1 MKIKI
6 GEKIKELR
14 ARDGRTQSDLATAVG
29 VSCQAV
35 SRWESGG
42 GYPDLQLMPA
52 IANYFHV
59 TIDELFGYHG
69 DREEKIA
76 EILRK
81 ADKILLK
88 YSHIGHGMLSE
99 EIMQC
104 IQLLR
109 PAADEFPNE
118 PQILLKLAQ
127 ALHMWGWHKHGMLAC
142 PPDSSGFVHFD
153 VEHNAKNIYWQEA
166 VQALEKA
173 LNANP
178 SPEDRERII
187 QQLTPLYCRMGEYEK
202 AKALACNQNALIIC
216 KEVLLPMA
224 TTGEE
229 QERYQAERVIAL
241 LSRLELSITEAIAY
255 RPAVSCSEY
264 GQDIRLSVVKL
275 YESIFADGKFGKYH
289 GTMGRLYLHLSFNE
303 CISLHNTEQALVYFD
318 KAFDHYKESMR
329 VYNEG
334 NYNYTAPLLSGMQCV
349 KKGDLAPADM
359 GDFWKNE
366 LKTYPQAFRD
376 ELRKNPKYAECF
388 AE

>member
-1 MKIKI
+1 M
-6 GEKIKELR
+6 
-14 ARDGRTQSDLATAVG
+14 
-29 VSCQAV
+29 
-35 SRWESGG
+35 
-42 GYPDLQLMPA
+42 
-52 IANYFHV
+52 
-59 TIDELFGYHG
+59 
-69 DREEKIA
+69 
-76 EILRK
+76 
-81 ADKILLK
+81 
-88 YSHIGHGMLSE
+88 
-99 EIMQC
+99 
-104 IQLLR
+104 
-109 PAADEFPNE
+109 
-118 PQILLKLAQ
+118 
-127 ALHMWGWHKHGMLAC
+127 
-142 PPDSSGFVHFD
+142 
-153 VEHNAKNIYWQEA
+153 
-166 VQALEKA
+166 QALEKA

-178 SPEDRERII
+178 SPEDRASII

-224 TTGEE
+224 ATGEE